1 MANELKNILEN
12 AIDGN
17 KKVELSAITGA
28 VDNMIGDEEIKI
40 EMSLTPDMVFNL
52 RSDPVLGFKVEIK
65 DGKPSVSCDLSS
77 EPDFS
82 IDIPQGT
89 LKAMISGEKDVMTP
103 FMGGEIAMWQDGNLG
118 DMQKAMDLMP
128 LITAVA
134 DNMDLKI

>member
-12 AIDGN
+12 AIDEN
-17 KKVELSAITGA
+17 RKVELSAITGA
-28 VDNMIGDEEIKI
+28 VDNMIGEEEIKI

-52 RSDPVLGFKVEIK
+52 KSDPVIGFKVEIK
-65 DGKPSVSCDLSS
+65 DGKPSVSCDISS

-89 LKAMISGEKDVMTP
+89 LKAMVSGEKDVMTP

-134 DNMDLKI
+134 DKMDLKF

>member
-52 RSDPVLGFKVEIK
+52 KSDPVLGFKVEIK

-89 LKAMISGEKDVMTP
+89 LKAMVSGEKDVMTP